1 MRANARLLMAVTR
14 TGGHTVPALAVAEA
28 IRRRHPQIEIRFAGT
43 AEGVES
49 RLVPRS
55 DFALEIIPVIGL
67 RRSLHTDLLRFPGM
81 LLKGM
86 VRSLAL
92 VWTYSPQLVFCT
104 GGYVSGPVGLSAR
117 AMGIPLVLHEQN
129 DYPGVT
135 IRALSRMAAQVFM
148 AFSGAGRRLGGRR
161 RCVVGNPT
169 RGGWTEMDRT
179 EARQRFGLDGD
190 RPTLV
195 VVGGSQGA
203 RGINGAVE
211 SALPVLMERG
221 FQVLWQT
228 GRLDH
233 AAAAAAATRWPDRV
247 VVFEFIDDM
256 NAAYRAA
263 DLALTRSGAMTLAE
277 LTLMGVPAVLVPL
290 PTATEGH
297 QEHNARAMERAG
309 AGCMIRQSD
318 LDGASLSRLVSDLVS
333 DPVKLAAMAG
343 RSRALAVP
351 DAADRI
357 VDEMERAGLLGQK

>member
-1 MRANARLLMAVTR
+1 
-14 TGGHTVPALAVAEA
+14 
-28 IRRRHPQIEIRFAGT
+28 
-43 AEGVES
+43 
-49 RLVPRS
+49 
-55 DFALEIIPVIGL
+55 
-67 RRSLHTDLLRFPGM
+67 M

-86 VRSLAL
+86 ARSLELVRS
-92 VWTYSPQLVFCT
+92 YSPQLVFCT

-117 AMGIPLVLHEQN
+117 ALGVPLVLHEQN

-135 IRALSRMAAQVFM
+135 IRALSRLAAQVFM
-148 AFSGAGRRLGGRR
+148 AFSGAGRRIGGRR

-169 RGGWTEMDRT
+169 RGGWAEMDRA
-179 EARQRFGLDGD
+179 EARRQFGLSGE

-211 SALPVLMERG
+211 TALPDLMARG

-233 AAAAAAATRWPDRV
+233 AAAAAAASRWPDRV
-247 VVFEFIDDM
+247 VALEFIDDM

-297 QEHNARAMERAG
+297 QEHNARAMARAG
-309 AGCMIRQSD
+309 AGCMIRQRD
-318 LDGASLSRLVSDLVS
+318 LDGASLARTVSELTADPERLAGM
-333 DPVKLAAMAG
+333 AA

-357 VDEMERAGLLGQK
+357 VDEMERAGLLRR